1 MDTDVINKIDVI
13 KIETCIQSEY
23 IRPKSMYYVQNGH
36 EKRWDMIDAH
46 NSVAILL
53 YHEEYD
59 AFVFVKQFRPAI
71 YLKNGD
77 GYTYELCAGLV
88 DKDKSLEQIAIEEII
103 EETGYAVPLEKLE
116 RITSFF
122 TAVGLAGGKQT
133 LFYAPLKES
142 LHVNEG
148 GGIDNEEI
156 EVVYVPKDEVLQ
168 FMYDENIVK
177 TSGLM
182 FSLMWFFD
190 REKSKQ
196 IR

>member
-1 MDTDVINKIDVI
+1 MIEKIDI
-13 KIETCIQSEY
+13 LKIETCIESEY
-23 IRPKSMYYVQNGH
+23 IRPKSMHYVQNGQ

-71 YLKNGD
+71 YLKNKD

-88 DKDKSLEQIAIEEII
+88 DKDKTLEEIAIEEII
-103 EETGYAVPLEKLE
+103 EETGYDVPLESLV
-116 RITSFF
+116 RITSFY
-122 TAVGLAGGKQT
+122 TAVGVAGGQQT

-148 GGIDNEEI
+148 GGIDNEAI
-156 EVVYVPKDEVLQ
+156 EVVYVPRKEVLK
-168 FMYDENIVK
+168 FMYDESVVK

-190 REKSKQ
+190 NNN
-196 IR
+196 

>member
-1 MDTDVINKIDVI
+1 MIEKIDIV

-23 IRPKSMYYVQNGH
+23 IRPKSMHYVQNGQA
-36 EKRWDMIDAH
+36 KRWDMIDAH

-71 YLKNGD
+71 YLKNSD
-77 GYTYELCAGLV
+77 GFTYELCAGLV

-103 EETGYAVPLEKLE
+103 EETGYDVPLGSLE
-116 RITSFF
+116 RITSFY
-122 TAVGLAGGKQT
+122 TAVGVAGGKQT
-133 LFYAPLKES
+133 LFYAPLNKALNVS
-142 LHVNEG
+142 KS
-148 GGIDNEEI
+148 GGIYNEAI
-156 EVVYVPKDEVLQ
+156 EVVYVPRNEVLD
-168 FMYDENIVK
+168 FMYDETIVK

-190 REKSKQ
+190 NGKLK
-196 IR
+196 